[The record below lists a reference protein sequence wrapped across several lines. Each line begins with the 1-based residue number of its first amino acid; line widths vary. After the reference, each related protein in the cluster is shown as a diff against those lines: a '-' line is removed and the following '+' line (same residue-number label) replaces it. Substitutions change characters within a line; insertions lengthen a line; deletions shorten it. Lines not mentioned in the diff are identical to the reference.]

1 MIRQELIRDIKK
13 ECGNFPASSQIDKYV
28 GKRKGFY
35 KELMQG
41 IEPWRD
47 GRAKKYTATD
57 VADRLIARGII

>member
-1 MIRQELIRDIKK
+1 MLFR
-13 ECGNFPASSQIDKYV
+13 SQIDRYV